1 MGTNF
6 YRIPKEEELEEK
18 KKKLIDGV
26 KNLDIKS
33 LKNIVLNFNYNKYDS
48 YEYSSVWDDFL
59 EGNLIH
65 LGKRSSGWRF
75 LWNFNKEKY
84 YQTKEE
90 LFKFIKEGRVID
102 EYGEELESDQFIDMA
117 LEWCKDGLVVDSEYF
132 KMYEISSQFRGESHY
147 DLEIEGLRVSKSSD
161 FS

>member
-33 LKNIVLNFNYNKYDS
+33 LKNILLNFNYNKDDS

-84 YQTKEE
+84 YQTKED

-102 EYGEELESDQFIDMA
+102 EYGEELESDRFIDMA

-132 KMYEISSQFRGESHY
+132 KIYEISSQFSGESYY

>member
-65 LGKRSSGWRF
+65 LGKRSSG
-75 LWNFNKEKY
+75 
-84 YQTKEE
+84 
-90 LFKFIKEGRVID
+90 
-102 EYGEELESDQFIDMA
+102 
-117 LEWCKDGLVVDSEYF
+117 
-132 KMYEISSQFRGESHY
+132 
-147 DLEIEGLRVSKSSD
+147 
-161 FS
+161 